1 MKADTGG
8 PGRAPR
14 AAAAPPRG
22 AATRTGRLRLS
33 ATSGALPQRPG
44 CPAGTA
50 PCPRRS
56 SVPVSPVKLSQPS
69 AAPARISRAR
79 GSTASAR
86 RNKVAAPRRGRIP
99 SRRARAAAGS
109 PVGGCQRLIPPP
121 LPVNARSLPGHRRC
135 PPKEA
140 PGAAAPLPPLR
151 AHTDTQIRCV
161 RLRESAPPPSGC
173 SDLKPTGNL
182 SVLVAAPAGGSGEE
196 ERFLLLLFL
205 LFFSPPSPYIQW
217 IGTWSLCTSAVSE
230 YLHAEPLCCGTSA
243 RSVEPSGDGTMFLAL
258 LYLALPLAGKL
269 CGCSAPRGAGRGA
282 CGAGCPVAVSPPF
295 GQESEVS
302 TTLHGS
308 ASRIAR
314 PLQALRDD
322 RLSDVG
328 LRQVAGKLFIL
339 MEKGW

>member
-33 ATSGALPQRPG
+33 VTSGALPQRPG

-205 LFFSPPSPYIQW
+205 LFFSPLLLIFN
-217 IGTWSLCTSAVSE
+217 GSE
-230 YLHAEPLCCGTSA
+230 LG
-243 RSVEPSGDGTMFLAL
+243 VF
-258 LYLALPLAGKL
+258 
-269 CGCSAPRGAGRGA
+269 APRRFRNIYMLSLFVVAHRLVRWNHPETA
-282 CGAGCPVAVSPPF
+282 RCSSRCSTWLCP
-295 GQESEVS
+295 
-302 TTLHGS
+302 
-308 ASRIAR
+308 
-314 PLQALRDD
+314 
-322 RLSDVG
+322 
-328 LRQVAGKLFIL
+328 
-339 MEKGW
+339 